1 MAFADLIPWG
11 RNRPMTTATARF
23 GEENDA
29 FAALS
34 RDMNRLLDDFT
45 RGFGVSVPTGFGV
58 SVPTGFGA
66 SGTWPHVEVI
76 ETEKEVKVVAELPG
90 MEQNDIDLSL
100 HDGMLTLK
108 GEKKSESN
116 GAHYSERWHGKF
128 QRSLQVGPD
137 LDPERVQ
144 ASFRNGV
151 LTVTLA
157 KCPEAQRQVKRIP
170 ISNS

>member
-1 MAFADLIPWG
+1 
-11 RNRPMTTATARF
+11 
-23 GEENDA
+23 
-29 FAALS
+29 
-34 RDMNRLLDDFT
+34 
-45 RGFGVSVPTGFGV
+45 
-58 SVPTGFGA
+58 
-66 SGTWPHVEVI
+66 
-76 ETEKEVKVVAELPG
+76 VAELPG

-128 QRSLQVGPD
+128 HRSLQVGPD
-137 LDPERVQ
+137 LDPERVE

-157 KCPEAQRQVKRIP
+157 KRPEAQRQVKRIP
-170 ISNS
+170 ISNF